1 MRVQVDEV
9 GPGQHPNELVVS
21 VPTRDGTE
29 KIAVHKRSLEEG
41 NTLEIGY
48 PISEDKSWYLIEL
61 PVETMSGQWRIW
73 VDHHRVLSRPSKRS
87 A

>member
-9 GPGQHPNELVVS
+9 GAGQHPNEKIVS
-21 VPTRDGTE
+21 IPTRDGVE
-29 KIAVHKRSLEEG
+29 KIAVHKRALDDA

-48 PISEDKSWYLIEL
+48 PISEEKNWYLVEL
-61 PVETMSGQWRIW
+61 PVETMSGQWRVW
-73 VDHHRVLSRPSKRS
+73 VDHHRVLSRPTKKS